1 MRKLQITISVL
12 LALSLSLPIRANAPS
27 KTESVKSGKPSSG
40 QSQNQ
45 KKNDSVDYDA
55 LVAEL
60 DKILEE
66 TVSEAL
72 EEQYANLNAQFAKE
86 SERLFE
92 SRSFWRRAA
101 VTEGL
106 VILGAVFA
114 GVMVYKI
121 QK

>member
-1 MRKLQITISVL
+1 MKKLQITISVL
-12 LALSLSLPIRANAPS
+12 LALSLNLPIRASEPS
-27 KTESVKSGKPSSG
+27 KTESGKSGKQLSG

-45 KKNDSVDYDA
+45 RKNDSVDYNA
-55 LVAEL
+55 LISEL

-72 EEQYANLNAQFAKE
+72 EEQYADLNAQFAKE

-106 VILGAVFA
+106 VILGAVFTGA
-114 GVMVYKI
+114 MVYKL
-121 QK
+121 KE